1 MGKPLI
7 VIPRWKA
14 PTWERT
20 GYYLD
25 ALEAAGARCRLVDET
40 KLPNDAKGLL
50 LMGGVDVSPRRY
62 GEKPGPHTDKPNDD
76 RDTHEFTL
84 LDEALAADTPVLA
97 ICRGHQLLNV
107 ALGGSLVQHIEDH
120 GHSWLADGESA
131 WHEIT
136 LDGESRLSAVY
147 NGDPLR
153 VNSRHH
159 QGVTPQRLAATLRAT
174 AFGHGGYVE
183 AAESREHRWVVGV
196 QWHPERPE
204 MREDAAPLFAAFV
217 ACLRRRLTPAVARG
231 RRYGLVTVGVDR
243 PSGLCARG
251 LGGPA
256 NDYGAGAGRGSGS
269 ASSRM

>member
-1 MGKPLI
+1 VPKPLI

-25 ALEAAGARCRLVDET
+25 ALEAAGARCLLADDK
-40 KLPNDAKGLL
+40 KLPSEADSLL

-62 GEKPGPHTDKPNDD
+62 GEKPGPHTDKPNDA
-76 RDTHEFTL
+76 RDTQELTF
-84 LDEALAADTPVLA
+84 LDAALAADIPVLA

-107 ALGGSLVQHIEDH
+107 ALGGSLVQNIEDD
-120 GHSWLADGESA
+120 GHRWLADGESA
-131 WHEIT
+131 WHEIR

-159 QGVTPQRLAATLRAT
+159 QGVTAERLAGTLRAT

-183 AAESREHRWVVGV
+183 AAESSEHRWVIGV

-217 ACLRRRLTPAVARG
+217 AACE
-231 RRYGLVTVGVDR
+231 
-243 PSGLCARG
+243 
-251 LGGPA
+251 
-256 NDYGAGAGRGSGS
+256 
-269 ASSRM
+269 AS